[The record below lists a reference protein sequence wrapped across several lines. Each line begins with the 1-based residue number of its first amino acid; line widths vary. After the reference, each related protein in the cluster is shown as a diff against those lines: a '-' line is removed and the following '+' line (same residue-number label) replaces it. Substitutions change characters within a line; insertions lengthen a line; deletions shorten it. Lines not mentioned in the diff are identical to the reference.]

1 VALVVVAMTKPL
13 LSAQWF
19 RVAGVRPRLRDHVRI
34 TRQHFRGD
42 RWFVLEDLVEN
53 SVHRYAPAAQAAI
66 GLMDGSHTLDKIWTS
81 LAELGEERPTQ
92 DELIHL
98 LAQLDGANLLATERL
113 PDFSE
118 LSDRARRQASS
129 KLWRRLANPLYLRI
143 PICDPDRFLDAT
155 IGLARP
161 LWSVWGFL
169 LWLAVVGWGALQ
181 AAMHW
186 TELTHDLADRVLAR
200 DNLLILA
207 VTFPLLKLLHEL
219 GHCYAAKIGGASVHE
234 AGIMTLIVM
243 PVPYVDVSPASAF
256 TNKWRRALVGA
267 AGMLTELFCAALAMM
282 VWVNV
287 EPGLARAAAFNC
299 MLIAGVSTLLF
310 NGNPLLRFDAYFILS
325 DLIEIPNL
333 AARATRYY
341 GYLVKRYAF
350 GVRGRTTPVQAR
362 GEAPWFAF
370 YGITSYV
377 YRLWVMLSIALFV
390 ATQLHGVG
398 AVLAAWTVVSGIAY
412 PAVRGL
418 WQVVAGPA
426 LQQHRLRAILVTG
439 GALACVAL
447 LLFGVELPYGTV
459 TQGVVWAPSGADLR
473 AGAEG
478 RLTNLLAA
486 PGASL
491 SATDP
496 VAPLTDP
503 VLDAR
508 VQLLVTQLHEVEL
521 RYTAAEPSDRVQTQ
535 MLRQQMAYF
544 RSELQEMQARRNAL
558 AIAAPVAGRFLVS
571 MPRDLD
577 GKFMRRGEL
586 IGYVLD
592 DNAVSVRIIVP
603 QSEVELV
610 RQDTSGVDLRF
621 ASRPMRVLHVGQI
634 AREVPTATRQ
644 LPSVAL
650 STFGGGPIAVDPADD
665 QHLRA
670 LEVVFQMDV
679 KLPRRSPDDH
689 PASVQDRQATMPDR
703 PTASVRDQQ
712 ATAPDDRSVSVPSY
726 RIGERVYVRFQH
738 GNRTLA
744 WRISR
749 TARQLFLRRFD
760 L

>member
-1 VALVVVAMTKPL
+1 VVVVAMSTAGKPL

-19 RVAGVRPRLRDHVRI
+19 RVAAVRPRLRDHVKI

-66 GLMDGSHTLDKIWTS
+66 GLMDGTHTLDEIWTS
-81 LAELGEERPTQ
+81 LAGLGEERPTQ
-92 DELIHL
+92 DEMIHL

-113 PDFSE
+113 PDFAE
-118 LSDRARRQASS
+118 LSHRAHRLASS

-169 LWLAVVGWGALQ
+169 LWLAVVGWGVVQ
-181 AAMHW
+181 AGLHW

-207 VTFPLLKLLHEL
+207 VTFPVLKLLHEL
-219 GHCYAAKIGGASVHE
+219 GHCYAAKLGGASVHE
-234 AGIMTLIVM
+234 AGIMTLVVM

-256 TNKWRRALVGA
+256 TSKWRRALVGA
-267 AGMLTELFCAALAMM
+267 AGMLTELFCAGLAMI
-282 VWVNV
+282 VWTNV

-299 MLIAGVSTLLF
+299 LLIAGVSTLLF

-333 AARATRYY
+333 GTRATRYY
-341 GYLVKRYAF
+341 GYLVNRYAF
-350 GVRGRTTPVQAR
+350 GVRGQTSPVQAR

-370 YGITSYV
+370 YGATSYI
-377 YRLWVMLSIALFV
+377 YRIWVMLSIAVFV
-390 ATQLHGVG
+390 AAQMHGVG
-398 AVLAAWTVVSGIAY
+398 AVLAAWTVISGIVY
-412 PAVRGL
+412 PLARGV
-418 WQVVAGPA
+418 WQVLLGP
-426 LQQHRLRAILVTG
+426 LLRQHRLRAVLVTG
-439 GALACVAL
+439 TAVACVAL

-459 TQGVVWAPSGADLR
+459 TQGVVWAPAGADLR
-473 AGAEG
+473 AGEEG
-478 RLTNLLAA
+478 RMTELIAA
-486 PGASL
+486 PGAFL
-491 SATDP
+491 AAGDP
-496 VAPLTDP
+496 VARLSDP

-521 RYTAAEPSDRVQTQ
+521 RYTAVEQSDRVQAQ
-535 MLRQQMAYF
+535 MLRQQIVYF
-544 RSELQEMQARRNAL
+544 HSQLDEMRSRRKAL
-558 AIAAPVAGRFLVS
+558 SVMAPVAGRFLIT
-571 MPRDLD
+571 MPRDLGD
-577 GKFMRRGEL
+577 RFMKRGEL

-592 DNAVSVRIIVP
+592 DDAASVRIIVP
-603 QSEVELV
+603 QSEIELV
-610 RQDTSGVDLRF
+610 RDDTRGIDLRF
-621 ASRPMRVLHVGQI
+621 ASRRMRVLHVGQVT
-634 AREVPTATRQ
+634 REVPTATRQ

-650 STFGGGPIAVDPADD
+650 ASVGGGPIAVDPTDD

-670 LEVVFQMDV
+670 LEEVFQMDV
-679 KLPRRSPDDH
+679 KLPPG
-689 PASVQDRQATMPDR
+689 
-703 PTASVRDQQ
+703 VRDH
-712 ATAPDDRSVSVPSY
+712 

-738 GNRTLA
+738 GNHTLA

>member
-1 VALVVVAMTKPL
+1 MSTSGKPL

-19 RVAGVRPRLRDHVRI
+19 RVAAVRPRLRDHVRI
-34 TRQHFRGD
+34 TRQHFRGE

-66 GLMDGSHTLDKIWTS
+66 GMMDGTHTLDDIWTS
-81 LAELGEERPTQ
+81 LAGLAEERPTQ
-92 DELIHL
+92 DEMIHL

-118 LSDRARRQASS
+118 LSLRAHRLASN

-143 PICDPDRFLDAT
+143 PLCDPDRFLDAT
-155 IGLARP
+155 VGLARP

-169 LWLAVVGWGALQ
+169 LWLGVVGWGVLQ
-181 AAMHW
+181 AVLHW
-186 TELTHDLADRVLAR
+186 TELTHDLADRVLAH

-207 VTFPLLKLLHEL
+207 VTFPVLKLLHEL

-234 AGIMTLIVM
+234 AGVMTLVVM

-267 AGMLTELFCAALAMM
+267 AGMLTELFCAGLAMI
-282 VWVNV
+282 VWTNV

-299 MLIAGVSTLLF
+299 LLIAGVSTLLF

-333 AARATRYY
+333 GTRAVRYY
-341 GYLVKRYAF
+341 GYLVNRYAF
-350 GVRGRTTPVQAR
+350 GMRGQTSPVQAR

-370 YGITSYV
+370 YGVASYV
-377 YRLWVMLSIALFV
+377 YRIWVMLSVAVFV
-390 ATQLHGVG
+390 ASQMHGVG
-398 AVLAAWTVVSGIAY
+398 AVLAAWTVLSGIVY
-412 PAVRGL
+412 PLISGV
-418 WQVVAGPA
+418 WKVVNGPA
-426 LQQHRLRAILVTG
+426 LHQHRLRAIMVTG
-439 GALACVAL
+439 GAVACVAL

-459 TQGVVWAPSGADLR
+459 TQGVVWAPAGADVR

-478 RLTNLLAA
+478 TLTELIAA
-486 PGASL
+486 PGAAL
-491 SATDP
+491 TAGTP
-496 VAPLTDP
+496 VARMTDT

-508 VQLLVTQLHEVEL
+508 VQLLATQLREVEL
-521 RYTAAEPSDRVQTQ
+521 RYNAAEGVDRVQTQ
-535 MLRQQMAYF
+535 MLRQQIGYF
-544 RSELQEMQARRNAL
+544 RSQLDEMRSRRRAL
-558 AIAAPVAGRFLVS
+558 AVTAPVDGRFLVA

-577 GKFMRRGEL
+577 GKFVRRGEL
-586 IGYVLD
+586 IGYVLND
-592 DNAVSVRIIVP
+592 DAASVRVIVP
-603 QSEVELV
+603 QSEIELV
-610 RQDTSGVDLRF
+610 REDTRGVDLRF
-621 ASRPMRVLHVGQI
+621 ASRPMRMIHVRRI
-634 AREVPTATRQ
+634 SREVPTATRQ

-650 STFGGGPIAVDPADD
+650 ASVGGGPIAVDPTDE

-670 LEVVFQMDV
+670 LEEVFQVDV
-679 KLPRRSPDDH
+679 KLPDGLRDH
-689 PASVQDRQATMPDR
+689 
-703 PTASVRDQQ
+703 
-712 ATAPDDRSVSVPSY
+712 

>member
-1 VALVVVAMTKPL
+1 MSSSGKPL

-19 RVAGVRPRLRDHVRI
+19 RVAAVRPRLRDHVRI

-66 GLMDGSHTLDKIWTS
+66 GLMDGTHTLDEIWTS
-81 LAELGEERPTQ
+81 LAGLGEERPTQ
-92 DELIHL
+92 DEMIHL

-118 LSDRARRQASS
+118 LSQRAHRLASS

-143 PICDPDRFLDAT
+143 PICDPDKFLDAT
-155 IGLARP
+155 VGLARP

-169 LWLAVVGWGALQ
+169 VWLAVVGWGAVQ
-181 AAMHW
+181 AGLHW
-186 TELTHDLADRVLAR
+186 TELTHDLADRVLAH

-207 VTFPLLKLLHEL
+207 VTFPVLKLLHEL
-219 GHCYAAKIGGASVHE
+219 GHCYAAKLGGASVHE
-234 AGIMTLIVM
+234 AGIMTLVVM
-243 PVPYVDVSPASAF
+243 PVPYVDVSQASAF

-267 AGMLTELFCAALAMM
+267 AGMLTELFCAGLAMI
-282 VWVNV
+282 VWTNV

-299 MLIAGVSTLLF
+299 LLIAGVSTLLF
-310 NGNPLLRFDAYFILS
+310 NGNPLLRFDAYFILA

-333 AARATRYY
+333 GTRATRYY
-341 GYLVKRYAF
+341 GYLVNRYAF
-350 GVRGRTTPVQAR
+350 GVRGQTSPVQAR

-370 YGITSYV
+370 YGATSYV
-377 YRLWVMLSIALFV
+377 YRMWVMLSIAIFV
-390 ATQLHGVG
+390 AGQMHGVG

-412 PAVRGL
+412 PLARGV
-418 WQVVAGPA
+418 WQVVLGPA
-426 LQQHRLRAILVTG
+426 LHQHRLRAVLVTG
-439 GALACVAL
+439 AAVACVAL

-459 TQGVVWAPSGADLR
+459 TQGVVWAPAGADLR

-478 RLTNLLAA
+478 RLTQLVAA

-491 SATDP
+491 AAGDM
-496 VAPLTDP
+496 VARLSDP

-508 VQLLVTQLHEVEL
+508 VQLLVTQLREVEL
-521 RYTAAEPSDRVQTQ
+521 RYTAVEQSDRVQAQ
-535 MLRQQMAYF
+535 MLRQQIVYF
-544 RSELQEMQARRNAL
+544 QSQLDEMRTRRKGL
-558 AIAAPVAGRFLVS
+558 SMAAPVAGRFLVS
-571 MPRDLD
+571 MPTDLD

-586 IGYVLD
+586 IGYVLND
-592 DNAVSVRIIVP
+592 DAASVRIIVP
-603 QSEVELV
+603 QSEIELV
-610 RQDTSGVDLRF
+610 REDTRGIDLRF
-621 ASRPMRVLHVGQI
+621 ASRPMRVLHVGQVT
-634 AREVPTATRQ
+634 REVPTATRQ

-650 STFGGGPIAVDPADD
+650 ASVGGGPIAVDPTDE

-679 KLPRRSPDDH
+679 KLPEGARDH
-689 PASVQDRQATMPDR
+689 
-703 PTASVRDQQ
+703 
-712 ATAPDDRSVSVPSY
+712 

-738 GNRTLA
+738 GDRTLA